1 MAEEC
6 KLVRCVFP
14 FKSVSEVS
22 PGKRASLK
30 VAKVVMGGGV
40 LQGRNGERRV
50 ISPCPA
56 VCLSVCSCHGDA
68 GRPAP

>member
-6 KLVRCVFP
+6 KLARCVFP

-30 VAKVVMGGGV
+30 VAKVGGG
-40 LQGRNGERRV
+40 GGTTRKERRT
-50 ISPCPA
+50 
-56 VCLSVCSCHGDA
+56 SCN
-68 GRPAP
+68 